1 MKVISFSLWG
11 SKSLYNHGA
20 IVNAEQTKEFFPDW
34 SVRIY
39 HDDTVPQTTLD
50 ALSLFGHVK
59 LIKVHDRTYG
69 MFWRFRPLF
78 EDNLEAV
85 MIRDLDSRITWRDA
99 RCVKEWLESP
109 YRLSVIRD
117 HEEHYKVPILGG
129 LFGMK
134 GGPLPCE
141 LLQVMNFFSNQH
153 QYNMDQIFLA
163 HYVWPFLMNNRM
175 DHGFKEHQWMADS
188 RTDDVHMGRGFT
200 EDEKPRTDHG
210 C

>member
-11 SKSLYNHGA
+11 SKPLYIHGA
-20 IVNAEQTKEFFPDW
+20 LVNARQTKEFFPDW

-39 HDDTVPQTTLD
+39 YDDTVPPETIEE
-50 ALSLFGHVK
+50 LSHFDHIK
-59 LIKVHDRTYG
+59 LIKVNDGTYG

-85 MIRDLDSRITWRDA
+85 IVRDLDSRLSWRDV

-109 YRLSVIRD
+109 YRLSVVRD
-117 HEEHYKVPILGG
+117 HEEHYKVPIVGG
-129 LFGMK
+129 LFGIK
-134 GGPLPCE
+134 NGPLPLQ
-141 LLQVMNFFSNQH
+141 LLSVMNIFSKDH
-153 QYNMDQIFLA
+153 RYNVDQMFLA
-163 HYVWPFLMNNRM
+163 HHVWPLLVNNRT

-188 RTDDVHMGRGFT
+188 RTEDTHMGRGFT
-200 EDEKPRTDHG
+200 VDEQPRTDHG